1 MDNPRFFT
9 LNADIEVE
17 YDYDPGEPQT
27 YTDPGYGPSVS
38 FNNISISGYA
48 FPLAGIPEDFLDFL
62 EEQIIEKVQA
72 EDAEDF
78 SDEPDHYDEDYDDFD
93 QDDQG
98 EKT

>member
-1 MDNPRFFT
+1 MDNPRLFT

-27 YTDPGYGPSVS
+27 YTDPGYGPSIS

-78 SDEPDHYDEDYDDFD
+78 SEDETDPDEDWPED
-93 QDDQG
+93 
-98 EKT
+98 EE